1 MKRLFILL
9 LIAILSFSQISC
21 KESGNSEPSQQSDPF
36 ADTQRLEPPED
47 LDYKTYLSLFGKEE
61 DREDKDLDYKTYLN
75 IVGEEEDGEVTL
87 YTKDYTEF
95 LEWVDSTCFSS
106 VGFDEEEDILVVE
119 FLESG
124 SVYIY
129 YDVPYWQYLDLIYAD
144 SIGGYYNDY
153 IKGQYI
159 SERIE

>member
-21 KESGNSEPSQQSDPF
+21 KESGNSEPLQQSDPF

-47 LDYKTYLSLFGKEE
+47 LDYKTYL
-61 DREDKDLDYKTYLN
+61 N
-75 IVGEEEDGEVTL
+75 IVGEEEDGEEVTL

>member
-47 LDYKTYLSLFGKEE
+47 LDYKTYL
-61 DREDKDLDYKTYLN
+61 N
-75 IVGEEEDGEVTL
+75 IVGEEEDGEEVTL